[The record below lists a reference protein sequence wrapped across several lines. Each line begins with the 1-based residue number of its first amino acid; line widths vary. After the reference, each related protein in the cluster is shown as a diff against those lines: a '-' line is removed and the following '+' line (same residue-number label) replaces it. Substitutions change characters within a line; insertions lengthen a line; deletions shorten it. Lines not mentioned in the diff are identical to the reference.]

1 LDGIL
6 IFLLIFLF
14 YLLISLQIPAFFL
27 DLTLA
32 SRWYKTKHSFYIK
45 MELTDINQDILYKP
59 RIWFITGCL
68 AGMGRQLAEAVLA
81 GGDKVVITARDVTK
95 FANLAERYPGQSLV
109 LQLDVTHSERIP
121 EIVSQ
126 ALNRFGHI
134 DILVNNAGY
143 GLQGALEE
151 VTMEQIRRQFD
162 TNFFGMVEVTKNIL
176 PYMREAGKGHI
187 INISSIAGGLVA
199 TPKLG
204 AYHAT
209 KFAVEGL
216 SEALA
221 QEVAP
226 LGIKVTVVEM
236 GAQHTDWW
244 GNSLIRTENIIEE
257 YTHTS
262 SLHSSETNNSR
273 LLSDPKTTAETIIQ
287 VVDMPSPPLHLVLGK
302 DALLKVRQKLN
313 ALQKEITDWEDI
325 SHTTTLKEN
334 PV

>member
-1 LDGIL
+1 MYQVFCEYSYSNYYSYNKIL
-6 IFLLIFLF
+6 NFLLFLF
-14 YLLISLQIPAFFL
+14 WHQDSTKPSISF
-27 DLTLA
+27 T
-32 SRWYKTKHSFYIK
+32 R
-45 MELTDINQDILYKP
+45 MELTNITYTHYYKP
-59 RIWFITGCL
+59 KIWFITGCL
-68 AGMGRQLAEAVLA
+68 AGMGRLLAEAVLVR
-81 GGDKVVITARDVTK
+81 GDKVVITARDITK
-95 FANLAERYPGQSLV
+95 FASLAERYPEHTLI

-121 EIVSQ
+121 DIVVQ
-126 ALNRFGHI
+126 ALNHFGQI

-151 VTMEQIRRQFD
+151 VTIEQIRRQFD

-176 PYMREAGKGHI
+176 PHMREAGKGHI
-187 INISSIAGGLVA
+187 INISSLAGGLVA
-199 TPKLG
+199 SPKLG

-226 LGIKVTVVEM
+226 FGIHVTVVEM

-257 YTHTS
+257 YTHTN
-262 SLHSSETNNSR
+262 SLHAPETSNTR
-273 LLSDPKTTAETIIQ
+273 LLSDPQATAETIIRL
-287 VVDMPSPPLHLVLGK
+287 VDMPAPPLHLVLGK

-325 SHTTTLKEN
+325 SHTTTLNEN